1 MIGQYVWFNH
11 APSFCGRSLLA
22 CLLRTHRW
30 YRTNKQNTA
39 FFYRTCFSC
48 RSDMHVSTSAS
59 IDIGPLNKTKTNVF
73 HTASFTCAFVKKYM
87 YKHHA
92 ASFYMCVQSKSKYMY
107 KQHEVSFTCAFNQN
121 QNTCINKHLF
131 GGPSSKATKAYCKSL
146 CSIGC
151 QGYNLLNRSSWK

>member
-1 MIGQYVWFNH
+1 MFGLIT
-11 APSFCGRSLLA
+11 RLLFA
-22 CLLRTHRW
+22 AGHSWHVYCERIDGTGPISKTQR
-30 YRTNKQNTA
+30 